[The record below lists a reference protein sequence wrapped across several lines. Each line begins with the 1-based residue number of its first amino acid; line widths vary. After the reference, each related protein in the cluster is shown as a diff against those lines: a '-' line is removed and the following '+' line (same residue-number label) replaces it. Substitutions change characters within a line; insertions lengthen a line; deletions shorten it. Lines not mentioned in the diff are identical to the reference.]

1 MKAFG
6 IVLALVALLF
16 LTGGSAKEN
25 ATEPA
30 DEGARLYEA
39 GQYDEALAYYEGAL
53 EKDPNDVMATVY
65 MGRIAMANKDFQ
77 GATEWMDK
85 AVALAPDSSNVHYW
99 SAIAYVT
106 KLQNTQDFTQMQ
118 MLVDKVRSHID
129 KAVELDPA
137 NVDARLFLAGFYMN
151 APPIAGGS
159 MEKAKEQAELL
170 LEYDE
175 FRGQLFM
182 AELYKKENNFEEA
195 EEAYVAAAEIDP
207 ENSDPY
213 YQMGMMYQSTK
224 EYDKAF
230 ESLEKAIE
238 IDPDAYGA
246 LYQIGRTGVL
256 SENNL
261 DRAIE
266 CLQLYLAREPDS
278 GMPTW
283 ANARWRLGM
292 LYEIK
297 GDDESAR
304 RQYETALELNPDD
317 ENARKSLDDLNAKGQ
332 EETQGAEEKKAPD
345 TKD

>member
-6 IVLALVALLF
+6 IVLALAALL
-16 LTGGSAKEN
+16 LSTGGN
-25 ATEPA
+25 AQEKTTEPA

-39 GQYDEALAYYEGAL
+39 GQYDEARTYYEGVL

-118 MLVDKVRSHID
+118 MLVDKVKSHIG

-170 LEYDE
+170 LEYDK

-182 AELYKKENNFEEA
+182 AELHKKEKDFEKA
-195 EEAYVAAAEIDP
+195 SEAYLAAADIDP

-213 YQMGMMYQSTK
+213 YQMGMMYQSTE

-238 IDPDAYGA
+238 IDPDAFGA
-246 LYQIGRTGVL
+246 LYQIGRTGVI

-266 CLQLYLAREPDS
+266 CLQLYLAREPER
-278 GMPTW
+278 GLPTW

-297 GDDESAR
+297 GDDETAR
-304 RQYETALELNPDD
+304 KQYEIALELNPDD
-317 ENARKSLDDLNAKGQ
+317 ENARKTLDALNAKGQ
-332 EETQGAEEKKAPD
+332 EETQGTEEKKAPD